1 MKTDRAEAAAL
12 AANIS
17 FIHPWD
23 RAAVGWNSHA
33 GAIHEWLAEATAA
46 MLAAARIGPGA
57 RVLDIAAGAGD
68 QTLEIARCVGA
79 HGHVLA
85 TDVSVAILA
94 LARDNARAA
103 GLQQIDTRV
112 ADAQALGLEGAGF
125 DAAVSRLGLMFCEAP
140 LDALREARAALK
152 PGGRLSALVFS
163 QPQHNPCLGVLMNTA
178 LRHAGLPPR
187 SPYAPGTLMSL
198 GEPGLLARLLH
209 SAGFTGIEMRTIA
222 APFRWPTSRDYVDFV
237 RSSGTPIMEI
247 LAPLPAAA
255 QHAAWNDMAAQL
267 KVFDTPTGW
276 VGPNEL
282 LLCAAT
288 TPLLNT
294 TAGRPT

>member
-1 MKTDRAEAAAL
+1 MNPSRTEAAPQ
-12 AANIS
+12 AANVV

-23 RAAVGWNSHA
+23 KAAAGWNSHA
-33 GAIHEWLAEATAA
+33 AVIHEWLAEATAA
-46 MLAAARIGPGA
+46 MLGAARIRPGA
-57 RVLDIAAGAGD
+57 RVLDIAAGSGD
-68 QTLEIARCVGA
+68 QTLDIARCVGPR
-79 HGHVLA
+79 GHVLA
-85 TDVSVAILA
+85 TDVSAAILS
-94 LARDNARAA
+94 LARDNARTAD
-103 GLQQIDTRV
+103 LHNIDTRV

-152 PGGRLSALVFS
+152 PGGRFSALVFS
-163 QPQHNPCLGVLMNTA
+163 QPQHNPCLGVLMSTA

-209 SAGFTGIEMRTIA
+209 TAGFTGIEMRTIA
-222 APFRWPTSRDYVDFV
+222 APFHWPTSRDYVDFV
-237 RSSGTPIMEI
+237 RTSGTPIMEI

-255 QHAAWNDMAAQL
+255 QRAAWDDMAAQL

-282 LLCAAT
+282 LLCAAAA
-288 TPLLNT
+288 PL
-294 TAGRPT
+294 

>member
-1 MKTDRAEAAAL
+1 MNSTRPEAAPQADIL
-12 AANIS
+12 E
-17 FIHPWD
+17 FRHPWD
-23 RAAVGWNSHA
+23 KAAAGWNRHA
-33 GAIHEWLAEATAA
+33 VVIHDWLADATAV
-46 MLAAARIGPGA
+46 MLAAARIGLGM

-68 QTLEIARCVGA
+68 QTLDIAHRVGPQ
-79 HGHVLA
+79 GQVLA
-85 TDVSVAILA
+85 IDISATILA

-103 GLQQIDTRV
+103 GLNNIDTRV
-112 ADAQALGLEGAGF
+112 ADAQALALEGAGF

-140 LDALREARAALK
+140 LDALCEARAALK
-152 PGGRLSALVFS
+152 SGGRFSALVFS
-163 QPQHNPCLGVLMNTA
+163 QPQHNPCLGVLMSTA

-209 SAGFTGIEMRTIA
+209 SAGFTGIEMRTID
-222 APFRWPTSRDYVDFV
+222 APFHWPTSRDYVDFV
-237 RSSGTPIMEI
+237 RTSGTPIMEI

-255 QHAAWNDMAAQL
+255 QRAAWDDMAKQL
-267 KVFDTPTGW
+267 NVFDTPSGW

-288 TPLLNT
+288 TSL
-294 TAGRPT
+294 